1 MYMYPQEMLDFHKK
15 NPKEAFLFFFIFSAT
30 NQSNLKESIYLSSH
44 FPPPE
49 MCFSM
54 VPCPGE
60 YHCSQTR

>member
-1 MYMYPQEMLDFHKK
+1 MYPQEMLEFQKKK
-15 NPKEAFLFFFIFSAT
+15 NKEAFLVFFIFSAT